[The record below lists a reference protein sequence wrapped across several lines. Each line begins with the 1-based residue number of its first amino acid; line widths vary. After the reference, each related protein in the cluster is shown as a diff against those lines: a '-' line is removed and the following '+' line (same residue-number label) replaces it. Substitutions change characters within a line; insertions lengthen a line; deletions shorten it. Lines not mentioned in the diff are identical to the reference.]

1 MKELQNKWSLF
12 KVASMFKD
20 PSHLPQYFQRKGI
33 YYGYIILAVG
43 TLGVVM
49 SIPGQTM
56 GVSVY
61 TEYLIEA
68 LGMSR
73 SQLSFA
79 YLLGTISSSFLLP
92 YAGRVLDKLG
102 PRFMAVLATT
112 CLGLSLLYISFT
124 PIVSEAFVSLTGL
137 DKSTL
142 SFIIIF
148 FGFLGVRHFGQGQL
162 TMCSRTMMGQ
172 WFEKKRGTML
182 GISGLFVAFGF
193 GLAPLTLTQLIK
205 AMSWQNSLYLLASL
219 CFGVGVVAYLFF
231 RKSPESCG
239 LKIDGGFS
247 DPNSDEEKE
256 EALRLSTQDFTA
268 AQAKRTFTFWVYNL
282 AMVGQA
288 TFVTAITFHMSF
300 IGKLNGMSSEKAY
313 SIFLYIA
320 IISTLADLVGGYLSD
335 RIPLK
340 YLLATMQGGLTL
352 ALIGITYYHSNI
364 GMMIT
369 ALGFGISGGLFAQLS
384 GSAWPKLFGRTHLGS
399 IAGMSMSWLVMGS
412 SLGPYMLSLGG
423 ETVEGVNTVLYL
435 FALFPLFVAVASF
448 FANPPKKGV

>member
-1 MKELQNKWSLF
+1 
-12 KVASMFKD
+12 MFRN
-20 PSHLPQYFQRKGI
+20 PTLLPQYFQRKGL
-33 YYGYIILAVG
+33 YYGFIVLAVG
-43 TLGVVM
+43 TLGVIM

-61 TEYLIEA
+61 TEYLIKN
-68 LGMSR
+68 LSLSR
-73 SQLSFA
+73 AQLSFA

-92 YAGRVLDKLG
+92 YAGRVLDRLG
-102 PRFMAVLATT
+102 PRFMAVLATSS
-112 CLGLSLLYISFT
+112 LGLALIYISFT
-124 PIVSEAFVSLTGL
+124 PSLTLFFTNLTGL
-137 DKSTL
+137 PQSTL
-142 SFIIIF
+142 SFIIVL

-193 GLAPLTLTQLIK
+193 GLAPLTLTQLIQATDWQTSLHIL
-205 AMSWQNSLYLLASL
+205 AMC
-219 CFGVGVVAYLFF
+219 CFAVGIIAYLFF

-239 LKIDGGFS
+239 LKIDGGFLNES
-247 DPNSDEEKE
+247 RDGEDQSE
-256 EALRLSTQDFTA
+256 EAINLSSHDFTA
-268 AQAKRTFTFWVYNL
+268 NEAKKTFTFWVYNF

-288 TFVTAITFHMSF
+288 TFVTAVTFHMSF

-320 IISTLADLVGGYLSD
+320 ICSTIADLIGGFLSD

-340 YLLATMQGGLTL
+340 YLLATMQLGLCL
-352 ALIGITYYHSNI
+352 ALF
-364 GMMIT
+364 GMSFYQYTWGMVLT

-399 IAGMSMSWLVMGS
+399 IAGVSMAWIVLGS

-423 ETVEGVNTVLYL
+423 DSLEGVNFILYL
-435 FALFPLFVAVASF
+435 FILFPFTIAIASL
-448 FANPPKKGV
+448 FANPPIKG